1 MPRHQGALYTV
12 PPERVSSPKW
22 LRLPEAHHLLSLHSG
37 NRARPP
43 KHGIKLHLYLLN
55 PPSST
60 KKWSPLQKH
69 WVRSSTVGIQDLKKK
84 EKKKKKKKRKIQP
97 GASKLILPKQ
107 FGGQTFPQMKTAVHL
122 LISLKL
128 FHVIFI
134 SF

>member
-1 MPRHQGALYTV
+1 MFS
-12 PPERVSSPKW
+12 PE
-22 LRLPEAHHLLSLHSG
+22 LLIPQIHYG
-37 NRARPP
+37 KRGKIR
-43 KHGIKLHLYLLN
+43 
-55 PPSST
+55 
-60 KKWSPLQKH
+60 
-69 WVRSSTVGIQDLKKK
+69 KK
-84 EKKKKKKKRKIQP
+84 EEKKKRKIKP